1 MMHDPAQQRNEIL
14 NRLELAVTHLV
25 DSMSAQLVPES
36 GASIGYAI
44 TGARES
50 NGIAA
55 VPGKIVVR
63 KGRVS
68 AGGPCAFGADDACAR
83 IILTVMK
90 CDPLMRSA
98 ATIRFSG
105 KALAVFEAMLLEC
118 APLERSRKAPGIST
132 MDWGIASCCNDGVPD
147 IIFDKCNETRP
158 GVIHIFGEDPLVV
171 ANNIIICSN
180 RI

>member
-1 MMHDPAQQRNEIL
+1 MHDPAQQRKEIL
-14 NRLELAVTHLV
+14 NRLDLAVTHLE
-25 DSMSAQLVPES
+25 DSMSALLVPEQ

-44 TGARES
+44 PGARDS
-50 NGIAA
+50 NGVAA
-55 VPGKIVVR
+55 VPGEMVIR
-63 KGRVS
+63 DGRVS

-83 IILTVMK
+83 NILTVMK

-105 KALAVFEAMLLEC
+105 NVLAVFEAMLLEC
-118 APLERSRKAPGIST
+118 VPLDRTKKAPEIST
-132 MDWGIASCCNDGVPD
+132 MDWGIASSCNDGVPD
-147 IIFDKCNETRP
+147 ILYDDGGNQRSGI
-158 GVIHIFGEDPLVV
+158 IHVFGEDPLVV

>member
-1 MMHDPAQQRNEIL
+1 MHDPAQQRNEIL

-25 DSMSAQLVPES
+25 DSMSVQLVPQG

-55 VPGKIVVR
+55 VPGGIVVCEG
-63 KGRVS
+63 KVS

-83 IILTVMK
+83 IILTAMK
-90 CDPLMRSA
+90 CDPLIRSA

-105 KALAVFEAMLLEC
+105 NVLAVFEAMLLEC
-118 APLERSRKAPGIST
+118 TPLDRSRKAPGIST
-132 MDWGIASCCNDGVPD
+132 MDWGIASCCDDGVPD
-147 IIFDKCNETRP
+147 IIYDAGDNQQP
-158 GVIHIFGEDPLVV
+158 GIIHVFGEDPLVV

>member
-1 MMHDPAQQRNEIL
+1 MHDPAQQRNEVL
-14 NRLELAVTHLV
+14 KRLELAVMHLNN
-25 DSMSAQLVPES
+25 SMSPLLVPEQ

-44 TGARES
+44 PGARDS

-55 VPGKIVVR
+55 VPGKIIVR
-63 KGRVS
+63 DGRVS

-90 CDPLMRSA
+90 CDPLIRSV

-105 KALAVFEAMLLEC
+105 NVLAVFEAMLLEC
-118 APLERSRKAPGIST
+118 VPLDRTKKAPGIST
-132 MDWGIASCCNDGVPD
+132 MDWGIASSCNDGVPD
-147 IIFDKCNETRP
+147 VIYDDGGDQRP
-158 GVIHIFGEDPLVV
+158 GIIHVFGEDPLVV
-171 ANNIIICSN
+171 TNNIIICSN